1 MALIRPSPSKGDET
15 PPTVVK
21 QVVVNTKS
29 ASQKKGNL
37 SLAPMAARGATAA
50 APAAQGKGKTANS
63 PPQNLQNPLTALFGD
78 RMKTRRPK

>member
-1 MALIRPSPSKGDET
+1 MAKGDLTT
-15 PPTVVK
+15 PPPVTVTPK

-37 SLAPMAARGATAA
+37 SLAPMVARGMG
-50 APAAQGKGKTANS
+50 AAQAAQSKGKTANS
-63 PPQNLQNPLTALFGD
+63 PPQNLQSPLTALFGD